1 MNMQMLFTF
10 YHMVLFQVIT
20 RGRAFPLINMKGW
33 SENTGY
39 QETPGVAREKYD
51 HTDTRVLKSIS
62 SRSINIHVDGYY
74 GLMEIVSRLG
84 WRMGSVPRSF
94 KTERIHLKQ
103 IFSVW
108 WNLKVQNLQRR
119 GVIFYLNDIG

>member
-39 QETPGVAREKYD
+39 QETLGVAREKYD

-62 SRSINIHVDGYY
+62 SRSINIRVDGYY
-74 GLMEIVSRLG
+74 GLMEIVSRRG
-84 WRMGSVPRSF
+84 WRG
-94 KTERIHLKQ
+94 
-103 IFSVW
+103 
-108 WNLKVQNLQRR
+108 
-119 GVIFYLNDIG
+119 